1 LAGIDGT
8 GGGLVIVAPAAAEIE
23 CFRGLVAE
31 RLGLSFEDGK
41 LDFLADVLRQ
51 RMEDT
56 GCHLFS
62 AYQKRISSF
71 AGERGEICALAEQLT
86 VGETYFFRY
95 AEHFQAFAEV
105 VLPHRIQ
112 ARGGDRRLRILS
124 AGCASGEEPYSLA
137 ILIRERFP
145 ELASWDI
152 EILGLDVNSSM
163 VGKAKRAQ
171 YTPWSLRETPDD
183 LRLKYF
189 RGHGRDF
196 QLDEA
201 VRSAVTFEE
210 RNLAVGDPLFWQRDA
225 FDAVF
230 CRNVTMYFTVDVTR
244 SVVARIAQSLAPGGF
259 LFLGHAETL
268 RAVSQEFHLRHTHET
283 FYYQRREAHEKEYAM
298 PLTLETAD
306 YCSLRRP
313 VPELAVPNDSW
324 FSAIR
329 RASEHIANLTQEKNG
344 MAVSVSGRTI
354 PPTSNSHPAQP
365 PAAWDRALVIE
376 LLRKERFSEAMEL
389 LRALP
394 AGSKADPDTQLLIAV
409 LLTNGGDLPE
419 AERVCLHVLN
429 LDELNAG
436 AHYLMALC
444 REHACDQAGA
454 VQHDQTAAYLDSAF
468 AMPHLHLG
476 LVAKR
481 SADVETARR
490 ELGRALPLLDR
501 EDASRILLFGGGFT
515 REALVEFCRAELRGC
530 GGAS

>member
-1 LAGIDGT
+1 
-8 GGGLVIVAPAAAEIE
+8 VIVAPAVAEIE
-23 CFRGLVAE
+23 YFRGLVAE
-31 RLGLSFEDGK
+31 HLGLHFEDSK
-41 LDFLADVLRQ
+41 LDFLADVLRK

-62 AYQKRISSF
+62 EYRKRISSF
-71 AGERGEICALAEQLT
+71 AEERNETCALAEQLT

-105 VLPHRIQ
+105 VIPNRIQ
-112 ARGGDRRLRILS
+112 ARGSDRRLRILS

-152 EILGLDVNSSM
+152 EIRGFDVNASI
-163 VGKAKRAQ
+163 VGKAKRAR
-171 YTPWSLRETPDD
+171 YSPWSLRETPHD
-183 LRLKYF
+183 LQSKYF

-201 VRSAVTFEE
+201 VRSSVRFEE
-210 RNLAVGDPLFWQRDA
+210 RNLVEDDPLFWQRDS

-230 CRNVTMYFTVDVTR
+230 CRNVTMYFTTDVTR
-244 SVVARIAQSLAPGGF
+244 SVVGRIARSLAPGGF
-259 LFLGHAETL
+259 FFLGHAETL
-268 RAVSQEFHLRHTHET
+268 RAVSHEFHLRHTHET
-283 FYYQRREAHEKEYAM
+283 FYYQRREANETECVM
-298 PLTLETAD
+298 TLPLETAE
-306 YCSLRRP
+306 YSSFRRP
-313 VPELAVPNDSW
+313 VPELVEPSDSW

-329 RASEHIANLTQEKNG
+329 RASERIANLTQERNG
-344 MAVSVSGRTI
+344 LAVSAPASTI
-354 PPTSNSHPAQP
+354 PPIANSR
-365 PAAWDRALVIE
+365 PAAWDRTVAIE
-376 LLRKERFSEAMEL
+376 LLRREKFSEAMEH

-394 AGSKADPDTQLLIAV
+394 AESRADPDAQLLIAV
-409 LLTNGGDLPE
+409 LLTNGGELPE
-419 AERVCLHVLN
+419 AEKVCRHVLN

-436 AHYLMALC
+436 AHYLIALC
-444 REHACDQAGA
+444 REHAGDQVGA

-515 REALVEFCRAELRGC
+515 REALVEFCRAELRAC

>member
-1 LAGIDGT
+1 
-8 GGGLVIVAPAAAEIE
+8 VIVAPAADQIE

-31 RLGLSFEDGK
+31 RLGLYFEDSK
-41 LDFLADVLRQ
+41 LDFLADVLRH

-56 GCHLFS
+56 GCRLFS
-62 AYQKRISSF
+62 AYQKSISSF
-71 AGERGEICALAEQLT
+71 AGERREIYALAEQLT

-95 AEHFQAFAEV
+95 AEHFQAFTEV
-105 VLPHRIQ
+105 VLPNRIQ

-137 ILIRERFP
+137 ILVRERFP
-145 ELASWDI
+145 ELAARDI
-152 EILGLDVNSSM
+152 EILGFDVNSSM
-163 VGKAKRAQ
+163 VARARRAR
-171 YTPWSLRETPDD
+171 YSPWSLRETPHD

-196 QLDEA
+196 QLDETVSPA
-201 VRSAVTFEE
+201 VRFEE
-210 RNLAVGDPLFWQRDA
+210 RNLVEDDPLFWQRDS

-230 CRNVTMYFTVDVTR
+230 CRNVTMYFTIDVAR
-244 SVVARIAQSLAPGGF
+244 SVVSRIAQSLVPGGF
-259 LFLGHAETL
+259 FFLGHAETL
-268 RAVSQEFHLRHTHET
+268 RAVSHEFHLRHTHET
-283 FYYQRREAHEKEYAM
+283 FYYQRREVHEKDGAM
-298 PLTLETAD
+298 TLPLETAE
-306 YCSLRRP
+306 YSSFRRP
-313 VPELAVPNDSW
+313 VPELVEPNDSW

-329 RASEHIANLTQEKNG
+329 RASERIANLTQERNG
-344 MAVSVSGRTI
+344 MAVSTPASTM
-354 PPTSNSHPAQP
+354 PPIANSR
-365 PAAWDRALVIE
+365 PAAWDRTVAIE
-376 LLRKERFSEAMEL
+376 LLRREKFSEAMEL

-394 AGSKADPDTQLLIAV
+394 AESQTDPDAQLLIAV
-409 LLTNGGDLPE
+409 LLTNGGELSE
-419 AERVCLHVLN
+419 AEKVCLHVLD

-444 REHACDQAGA
+444 REHAGDQVGA
-454 VQHDQTAAYLDSAF
+454 MQHDQTAAYLDSAF

-515 REALVEFCRAELRGC
+515 REALVEFCRAELRAC

>member
-1 LAGIDGT
+1 M
-8 GGGLVIVAPAAAEIE
+8 IVAPASAEIE

-31 RLGLSFEDGK
+31 RLGLYFEDSK

-51 RMEDT
+51 RMEKT
-56 GCHLFS
+56 GCQHFS
-62 AYQKRISSF
+62 SYQKRISSF
-71 AGERGEICALAEQLT
+71 AEERGETCALAEHLT

-95 AEHFQAFAEV
+95 TEHFQAFVEV
-105 VLPHRIQ
+105 VLPNRIQ

-137 ILIRERFP
+137 ILVRERFP
-145 ELASWDI
+145 ELASWDV
-152 EILGLDVNSSM
+152 EIRGFDVNSSM
-163 VGKAKRAQ
+163 VGKAKQAR
-171 YTPWSLRETPDD
+171 YSPWSLRETPDD
-183 LRLKYF
+183 LQSKYF

-201 VRSAVTFEE
+201 VRSAVRFEE
-210 RNLAVGDPLFWQRDA
+210 RNLIEHDPLFWQRDS

-230 CRNVTMYFTVDVTR
+230 CRNVTMYFTIDVAR
-244 SVVARIAQSLAPGGF
+244 SVVSRIAQSLVPGGF
-259 LFLGHAETL
+259 FFLGHAETL
-268 RAVSQEFHLRHTHET
+268 RAVSHEFHLRHTHET
-283 FYYQRREAHEKEYAM
+283 FYYQRREVHEKDGAM
-298 PLTLETAD
+298 TLPLETAE
-306 YCSLRRP
+306 YSSFRRP
-313 VPELAVPNDSW
+313 VPELVEPNDSW

-329 RASEHIANLTQEKNG
+329 RASERIANLTQERNG
-344 MAVSVSGRTI
+344 MAVSTPASTM
-354 PPTSNSHPAQP
+354 PPIANSR
-365 PAAWDRALVIE
+365 PAAWDRTVAIE
-376 LLRKERFSEAMEL
+376 LLRREKFSEAMEL

-394 AGSKADPDTQLLIAV
+394 AESQTDPDAQLLIAV
-409 LLTNGGDLPE
+409 LLTNGGELSE
-419 AERVCLHVLN
+419 AEKVCLHVLD

-444 REHACDQAGA
+444 REHAGDQVGA
-454 VQHDQTAAYLDSAF
+454 MQHDQTAAYLDSAF

-515 REALVEFCRAELRGC
+515 REALVEFCRAELRAC

>member
-1 LAGIDGT
+1 
-8 GGGLVIVAPAAAEIE
+8 VIVAPAAAEIE

-31 RLGLSFEDGK
+31 RLGLHFEDAK

-56 GCHLFS
+56 GCHVFTE
-62 AYQKRISSF
+62 YRKRISSF
-71 AGERGEICALAEQLT
+71 AEERSETCALAEYLT

-105 VLPHRIQ
+105 VLPNRIQ

-137 ILIRERFP
+137 ILVRERFP
-145 ELASWDI
+145 ELASWEI
-152 EILGLDVNSSM
+152 EILGFDVNSSV
-163 VGKAKRAQ
+163 VGKAKRAR
-171 YTPWSLRETPDD
+171 YSPWSLRETPDD
-183 LRLKYF
+183 LQSKYF

-201 VRSAVTFEE
+201 VRSAVRFEE
-210 RNLAVGDPLFWQRDA
+210 RNLIEDDPLFWQRDN

-230 CRNVTMYFTVDVTR
+230 CRNVTMYFTIDVAR
-244 SVVARIAQSLAPGGF
+244 AVVARIARSLAPGGF
-259 LFLGHAETL
+259 FFLGHAETL
-268 RAVSQEFHLRHTHET
+268 RAVSHEFHLRHTHET
-283 FYYQRREAHEKEYAM
+283 FYYQRREAHEPECRITL
-298 PLTLETAD
+298 PLETEEYSAF
-306 YCSLRRP
+306 RRP
-313 VPELAVPNDSW
+313 VPELAEPNDSW

-329 RASEHIANLTQEKNG
+329 RASERIANLTQEGNG
-344 MAVSVSGRTI
+344 MTLRAPEGTVPPVSKPR
-354 PPTSNSHPAQP
+354 
-365 PAAWDRALVIE
+365 PAAWDRTVAIE
-376 LLRKERFSEAMEL
+376 LLRREKFSEAMEL

-394 AGSKADPDTQLLIAV
+394 AESKTDPDAQLLIAV
-409 LLTNGGDLPE
+409 LLTNRGDLPE
-419 AERVCLHVLN
+419 AEKVCLNVLN

-444 REHACDQAGA
+444 REHAGDQAGA

-476 LVAKR
+476 LLAKR
-481 SADVETARR
+481 SADAETARR

-501 EDASRILLFGGGFT
+501 EDASRILLFGGGFS

>member
-1 LAGIDGT
+1 
-8 GGGLVIVAPAAAEIE
+8 VIVVPAAAEIE
-23 CFRGLVAE
+23 CFRGLMAE
-31 RLGLSFEDGK
+31 RLGLHFEDSK

-51 RMEDT
+51 RMEKT
-56 GCHLFS
+56 GCRLFS
-62 AYQKRISSF
+62 AYRQRISSF
-71 AGERGEICALAEQLT
+71 AEERSETCALAEHLT

-95 AEHFQAFAEV
+95 AEHFRAFAEV
-105 VLPHRIQ
+105 VLPNRIQ

-145 ELASWDI
+145 ELASWEV
-152 EILGLDVNSSM
+152 EILGFDVNPS
-163 VGKAKRAQ
+163 VVAKAKRAR
-171 YTPWSLRETPDD
+171 YSPWSLRETPND
-183 LRLKYF
+183 LQSKYF
-189 RGHGRDF
+189 RGSGREF
-196 QLDEA
+196 QLDEVVRRA
-201 VRSAVTFEE
+201 VRFEE
-210 RNLAVGDPLFWQRDA
+210 RNLVEDDPLFWQRDS

-230 CRNVTMYFTVDVTR
+230 CRNVTMYFTMEVAR
-244 SVVARIAQSLAPGGF
+244 SIVARIARSLAPGGF
-259 LFLGHAETL
+259 FFLGHAETL
-268 RAVSQEFHLRHTHET
+268 RAVSHEFHLCHTHET
-283 FYYQRREAHEKEYAM
+283 FYYQRREAHEKESAM
-298 PLTLETAD
+298 ALRPETVE
-306 YCSLRRP
+306 YSSVPRP
-313 VPELAVPNDSW
+313 VPELAEPNDSW

-329 RASEHIANLTQEKNG
+329 QASERIANLTQEKNG
-344 MAVSVSGRTI
+344 PTVSTPANTTLPR
-354 PPTSNSHPAQP
+354 SNSRPVI
-365 PAAWDRALVIE
+365 WDRTVAIE
-376 LLRKERFSEAMEL
+376 LLRREKFSEAVEL

-394 AGSKADPDTQLLIAV
+394 VESKADPDAQLLLAV

-419 AERVCLHVLN
+419 AEKVCRHVLS

-444 REHACDQAGA
+444 REHAGDQAGA
-454 VQHDQTAAYLDSAF
+454 MQHDQTAAYLDSGF

>member
-1 LAGIDGT
+1 M
-8 GGGLVIVAPAAAEIE
+8 IVALAAAEIE
-23 CFRGLVAE
+23 SFRSLVAE
-31 RLGLSFEDGK
+31 RLGLYFEDSK
-41 LDFLADVLRQ
+41 RDFLADVLRL

-56 GCHLFS
+56 RCHHFS
-62 AYQKRISSF
+62 SYRARISSF
-71 AGERGEICALAEQLT
+71 AGERDEICALAEQLT

-95 AEHFQAFAEV
+95 AEHFQAFAAV
-105 VLPHRIQ
+105 VVPNRIQ
-112 ARGGDRRLRILS
+112 ARGPDRRLRILS

-137 ILIRERFP
+137 MLVRERFP

-152 EILGLDVNSSM
+152 EILGFDVNTSM
-163 VGKAKRAQ
+163 VGKAKRAR
-171 YTPWSLRETPDD
+171 YSPWSLRETPDD

-189 RGHGRDF
+189 HGHGRDF
-196 QLDEA
+196 QLDET
-201 VRSAVTFEE
+201 VRSAVRFEE
-210 RNLAVGDPLFWQRDA
+210 RNLVEDDPLFWQRDS

-230 CRNVTMYFTVDVTR
+230 CRNVTMYFTAEVTR
-244 SVVARIAQSLAPGGF
+244 AVIARIAHSLAPGGF

-283 FYYQRREAHEKEYAM
+283 FYYQRRESHEAEGAM
-298 PLTLETAD
+298 TLPLDTAD
-306 YCSLRRP
+306 DRSFRRP
-313 VPELAVPNDSW
+313 VPELVEPNDSW

-329 RASEHIANLTQEKNG
+329 RASDRITNLIQEKNG
-344 MAVSVSGRTI
+344 MAASRRGNVVS
-354 PPTSNSHPAQP
+354 PTSNSRPAQP
-365 PAAWDRALVIE
+365 PPAWDRAVAIE

-394 AGSKADPDTQLLIAV
+394 AESKADPDTQLLIAV

-419 AERVCLHVLN
+419 AEKVCRHVLS
-429 LDELNAG
+429 LDELNSG
-436 AHYLMALC
+436 AHYLVALC
-444 REHACDQAGA
+444 REHAGDQAGA

-476 LVAKR
+476 LIAKR

-515 REALVEFCRAELRGC
+515 REALVEFCRSELRAC

>member
-1 LAGIDGT
+1 
-8 GGGLVIVAPAAAEIE
+8 VIVAPAAAEIE
-23 CFRGLVAE
+23 CFRGLVVE
-31 RLGLSFEDGK
+31 LLGLYFEDSK
-41 LDFLADVLRQ
+41 LDFLADVLRK

-56 GCHLFS
+56 ECHLFS
-62 AYQKRISSF
+62 AYRARISSF
-71 AGERGEICALAEQLT
+71 AGERSETCALAEQLT

-95 AEHFQAFAEV
+95 TEHFQAFVEI
-105 VLPHRIQ
+105 VLPSRIL

-145 ELASWDI
+145 ELASWDV
-152 EILGLDVNSSM
+152 EIVGFDVNTS
-163 VGKAKRAQ
+163 VVAKAKRAR
-171 YTPWSLRETPDD
+171 YSPWSLRETPDD

-189 RGHGRDF
+189 RGRGRDF

-201 VRSAVTFEE
+201 VRSAVRFKEQ
-210 RNLAVGDPLFWQRDA
+210 NLVQDDRLFWQRDR

-230 CRNVTMYFTVDVTR
+230 CRNVTMYFTIDVAR
-244 SVVARIAQSLAPGGF
+244 SVVGRIAQSLAPGGF

-268 RAVSQEFHLRHTHET
+268 RALSHEFHLRHTHET
-283 FYYQRREAHEKEYAM
+283 FYYQRREAIEKDGAITL
-298 PLTLETAD
+298 PLETAED
-306 YCSLRRP
+306 GSFRRP
-313 VPELAVPNDSW
+313 VPELVEPNDSW
-324 FSAIR
+324 FGAIR
-329 RASEHIANLTQEKNG
+329 RASERIANLTRDRNE
-344 MAVSVSGRTI
+344 MAVRAAGTI
-354 PPTSNSHPAQP
+354 PPIADPRPAP
-365 PAAWDRALVIE
+365 WDRTVAIE
-376 LLRKERFSEAMEL
+376 LLRREKFSEAMEL

-394 AGSKADPDTQLLIAV
+394 AESKTDPDAQLLIAV

-419 AERVCLHVLN
+419 AEKVCRHVLN

-444 REHACDQAGA
+444 REHAGDEVGA

-515 REALVEFCRAELRGC
+515 REALVAFCRTELRSC
-530 GGAS
+530 GGIA

>member
-1 LAGIDGT
+1 M
-8 GGGLVIVAPAAAEIE
+8 IVALAASEIE

-31 RLGLSFEDGK
+31 RLGLHFEDSK
-41 LDFLADVLRQ
+41 LDFLADVLRR

-56 GCHLFS
+56 RCHLFS
-62 AYQKRISSF
+62 EYRKRILSV
-71 AGERGEICALAEQLT
+71 AEERNETCALAEHLT

-95 AEHFQAFAEV
+95 AEHFQAFVEV
-105 VLPHRIQ
+105 VLPNRIQ

-137 ILIRERFP
+137 ILMRERFP
-145 ELASWDI
+145 ELASWEI
-152 EILGLDVNSSM
+152 EILGFDVNSSV
-163 VGKAKRAQ
+163 VGRAKRAR
-171 YTPWSLRETPDD
+171 YSPWSLRETPDD

-201 VRSAVTFEE
+201 VRSAVRFEE
-210 RNLAVGDPLFWQRDA
+210 RNLVEDDSLFWQRDS

-230 CRNVTMYFTVDVTR
+230 CRNVTMYFTMSVAR
-244 SVVARIAQSLAPGGF
+244 SVVGRIARSLAPGGF
-259 LFLGHAETL
+259 FFLGHAETL
-268 RAVSQEFHLRHTHET
+268 RAVSHEFHLRHTHET
-283 FYYQRREAHEKEYAM
+283 FYYQRRESHETECVMTLPLEAAEYSAF
-298 PLTLETAD
+298 
-306 YCSLRRP
+306 RRP
-313 VPELAVPNDSW
+313 VPELIEPNDSW

-329 RASEHIANLTQEKNG
+329 RASERIVNLTQEKG
-344 MAVSVSGRTI
+344 RLAVSARASTI
-354 PPTSNSHPAQP
+354 PLTASSR
-365 PAAWDRALVIE
+365 PAAWDRTVAIE
-376 LLRKERFSEAMEL
+376 LLRREKFSEAMEL

-394 AGSKADPDTQLLIAV
+394 AESKTDPDAQLLIAV
-409 LLTNGGDLPE
+409 LLTNGGELPE
-419 AERVCLHVLN
+419 AEKVCQHVLN

-444 REHACDQAGA
+444 REHAGDQAGA

-481 SADVETARR
+481 SADMEAARR

-515 REALVEFCRAELRGC
+515 REALVAFCRAELRAC
-530 GGAS
+530 GGGS

>member
-1 LAGIDGT
+1 
-8 GGGLVIVAPAAAEIE
+8 VIVAPAAAEIE

-31 RLGLSFEDGK
+31 CLGLHFEDSK

-56 GCHLFS
+56 GCRLFS
-62 AYQKRISSF
+62 AYRKRILSF
-71 AGERGEICALAEQLT
+71 PEEHSETGALAEQLT

-95 AEHFQAFAEV
+95 AEHFEAFAEV
-105 VLPHRIQ
+105 VLPNRIQ
-112 ARGGDRRLRILS
+112 ARGGDHRLRILS

-145 ELASWDI
+145 ELATWDV
-152 EILGLDVNSSM
+152 EIRGFDVNAAV
-163 VGKAKRAQ
+163 VGKAKRAR
-171 YTPWSLRETPDD
+171 YSPWSLRETPHA
-183 LRLKYF
+183 LQSRYF

-201 VRSAVTFEE
+201 VRSAVRFEE
-210 RNLAVGDPLFWQRDA
+210 RNLVEDDPMFWQPDN
-225 FDAVF
+225 FDAIF
-230 CRNVTMYFTVDVTR
+230 CRNVTMYLTMDVAR
-244 SVVARIAQSLAPGGF
+244 SVVARIARSLSPGGYF
-259 LFLGHAETL
+259 FLGHAETL
-268 RAVSQEFHLRHTHET
+268 RAVSHEFHLRHTHET
-283 FYYQRREAHEKEYAM
+283 FYYQRRESHEAESTMIPHAGG
-298 PLTLETAD
+298 AD
-306 YCSLRRP
+306 CHSARP
-313 VPELAVPNDSW
+313 IPKLVEPNDSW

-329 RASEHIANLTQEKNG
+329 RASERIASLTEVNNG
-344 MAVSVSGRTI
+344 TGVRM
-354 PPTSNSHPAQP
+354 PAGESKP
-365 PAAWDRALVIE
+365 RPMAWDRAVAIE
-376 LLRKERFSEAMEL
+376 LLRREKFSEAMDL

-394 AGSKADPDTQLLIAV
+394 SESNTDPDAQLLIAV

-419 AERVCLHVLN
+419 AERVCRHVLN

-444 REHACDQAGA
+444 REHAGDRAGA
-454 VQHDQTAAYLDSAF
+454 VQHDQTATYLDSAF

-481 SADVETARR
+481 SADVEAARR

-515 REALVEFCRAELRGC
+515 REALVEFCRAELRAC
-530 GGAS
+530 GGTS